1 MKPTMAYRHLIIQW
15 LALALLLMAASAT
28 AIEQLATDH
37 ITLGKRALPRVC
49 KIDAAEKGKGLSP
62 SIAAAKA
69 DDCKTLISSLQGTDD
84 DESVQRLRV
93 YKVPAADAGVRAVK
107 AGTCSIVLSPFADTA
122 SAGRLEFAL
131 GLGDLADIADA
142 AAAARDTPTQD
153 KDVKAFGLGLECRD
167 PGKEPVKVNWF
178 VYDESREVARP
189 LPAIAG
195 LELSEKPSKPSKPR
209 NRPAGGGSE
218 GCTCTSSGNSYY
230 GPVSAVAVASIATV
244 SLFVV
249 NDRWRSAAR

>member
-1 MKPTMAYRHLIIQW
+1 MAYRHRIIRW
-15 LALALLLMAASAT
+15 LALALLLVTASAIT
-28 AIEQLATDH
+28 IEQLATDH

-49 KIDAAEKGKGLSP
+49 KIIAAENGRGLSP
-62 SIAAAKA
+62 GIAAAKA
-69 DDCKTLISSLQGTDD
+69 DDCKILISSLQGTDD
-84 DESVQRLRV
+84 DENVQRLRV

-107 AGTCSIVLSPFADTA
+107 AGTCSIVLSPSADSA
-122 SAGRLEFAL
+122 SSGRLEFAL

-142 AAAARDTPTQD
+142 AVAAWETPSQD
-153 KDVKAFGLGLECRD
+153 NQDQVIKAFGLDLECQD
-167 PGKEPVKVNWF
+167 PGKKPIKVNWF
-178 VYDESREVARP
+178 VYDESREVAQP

-195 LELSEKPSKPSKPR
+195 LDLSEKPSKPSKPR
-209 NRPAGGGSE
+209 NRPAGGGSG

-230 GPVSAVAVASIATV
+230 GPVSAVAMASIAIV